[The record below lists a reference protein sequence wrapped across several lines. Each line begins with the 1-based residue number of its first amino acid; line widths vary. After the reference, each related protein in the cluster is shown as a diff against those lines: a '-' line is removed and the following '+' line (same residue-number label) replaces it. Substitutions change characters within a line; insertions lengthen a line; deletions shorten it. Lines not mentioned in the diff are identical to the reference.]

1 VHPSGLP
8 EGASAP
14 AEGQLR
20 LFGTTVTRA
29 ERTAVELVEE
39 PADVE
44 EILQEIRRARKASAA
59 VVLAIHAHEPS
70 NLVDEVPSFIRRVA
84 HQAIDAGADLVVGH
98 GPHRLRGIEVY
109 NKRPIL
115 YSLGNFIFQDRA
127 FQPGA
132 ADIFENATDTLLA
145 GIAEPVEDSGSV
157 LDFEDDVWW
166 ESVIARATFRQGEF
180 VRLELH
186 PIDLGV
192 GQPKAA
198 RGIPRFG
205 SPSTAARILGRLKR
219 LSEPLGT
226 AIQIRQGSGSLR
238 PEDKSISET
247 VIAISGERVRAIVEN
262 SRLESLPGCS
272 ECAFLP
278 YCGADPVYNWAT
290 QGDPVGHRPT
300 SEFCRR
306 QTAMF
311 TYLFDRLRRGD
322 DFVRRLFLAWA
333 TQ

>member
-59 VVLAIHAHEPS
+59 VVLALHAHEPS
-70 NLVDEVPSFIRRVA
+70 NLVDEVPSFLRRVA
-84 HQAIDAGADLVVGH
+84 RQAIDAGADLVVGH

-109 NKRPIL
+109 NKRPVL

-226 AIQIRQGSGSLR
+226 AIQIREGIGL
-238 PEDKSISET
+238 I
-247 VIAISGERVRAIVEN
+247 
-262 SRLESLPGCS
+262 
-272 ECAFLP
+272 
-278 YCGADPVYNWAT
+278 
-290 QGDPVGHRPT
+290 
-300 SEFCRR
+300 
-306 QTAMF
+306 TAGGRID
-311 TYLFDRLRRGD
+311 L
-322 DFVRRLFLAWA
+322 
-333 TQ
+333 